1 MFKNMELGKEMY
13 KWASDL
19 FPINRSL
26 TGIGVRETLAYIK
39 NIIPELELKS
49 IKSGGKVFD
58 WIIPDEWIIS
68 EAYIENE
75 HGEKIIDF
83 KINNLHIV
91 GYSEPIDSW
100 LDLKELN
107 KHLHSLPDQPDA
119 IPYITSYY
127 NKYWGFC
134 LTDNQRK
141 SLRDTRYH
149 VVIKSNFIKG
159 FLNYGEVYIPGKEA
173 KEIFLS
179 TYICHPSMANN
190 EISGPVVATQL
201 IKWIKNLKNHRYSY
215 RIIFVPETIGAIAYL
230 GTNDNYKHL
239 KKNVIAGFQL
249 TCVGDNRAV
258 SYIPSRN
265 GKTLAD
271 EVVEFVLK
279 NYIKVFRKYS
289 YLDRGSDER
298 QWCSPGIDLPIV
310 SLIRSKYHEYPEYH
324 TSLDDL
330 TLISPE
336 GLDGAFNNIKMCIEI
351 MELNYYYQFK
361 VFCEPQLGKRGLY
374 PDISTKNTKSKVKA
388 MMNLLS
394 YADGKLSLL
403 QISEIINEDFFTCSE
418 IAQSLVK
425 GGVLQIN
432 LLPK

>member
-1 MFKNMELGKEMY
+1 MELGEEMY
-13 KWASDL
+13 KWATDL

-26 TGIGVRETLAYIK
+26 TGPGVRETLIYLK
-39 NIIPELELKS
+39 NIIPELEIKA
-49 IKSGGKVFD
+49 IKSGTKVFD
-58 WIIPDEWIIS
+58 WIVPDEWEVF
-68 EAYIENE
+68 EAYIEDDK
-75 HGEKIIDF
+75 GQKIIDF
-83 KINNLHIV
+83 SDNNLHLV
-91 GYSEPIDSW
+91 GYSIAVNKMMNLE
-100 LDLKELN
+100 DLKE
-107 KHLHSLPDQPDA
+107 KLHTLPSQPTA

-127 NKYWGFC
+127 KRYWGFC
-134 LTDNQRK
+134 MSYNQFK
-141 SLRDTRYH
+141 ELRDCKYH
-149 VVIKSNFIKG
+149 VVIKSKFSQGVLNF
-159 FLNYGEVYIPGKEA
+159 GEIYFPGNSKE
-173 KEIFLS
+173 EILLS

-190 EISGPVVATQL
+190 EISGPVVALQL
-201 IKWIKNLKNHRYSY
+201 AKWIKSLKDNRFSY
-215 RIIFVPETIGAIAYL
+215 RILFVPETIGAISYL
-230 GTNDNYKHL
+230 SLNDNYLYL
-239 KKNVIAGFQL
+239 KKYVKAGFQI
-249 TCVGDNRAV
+249 TCVGDNHNV

-265 GKTLAD
+265 GNTLID
-271 EVVEFVLK
+271 EIVKYVLK
-279 NYIKVFRKYS
+279 NYIKDYQVYS
-289 YLDRGSDER
+289 FLDRGSDER
-298 QWCSPGIDLPIV
+298 QWCSPGIDLPIA
-310 SLIRSKYHEYPEYH
+310 SLIRTKYNEYPEYH

-336 GLDGAFNNIKMCIEI
+336 GLDGAFSNIKMCIEI

-374 PDISTKNTKSKVKA
+374 PNISTKNTKSKVKA